1 MSKKVTRVESEAPE
15 PSGSEWRP
23 TDAAQGSALK
33 LRLGALALWV
43 LAIAGELGLVFGL
56 LVGTREIGTAEMV
69 WLVAGAVVIG
79 AVAVAGNLLWKKANR
94 LDPARRSEPVR
105 FFVQNQLGAFIAL
118 LAFLPLIV
126 LILLDKDMSKGQK
139 GLAAGVAAVV
149 GALVLASGI
158 SLDPPSVEQYTEEQD
173 SVIDAMGTD
182 YVYWA
187 EFSKVFH
194 LCPEVSDLNGV
205 RTDEIFEG
213 TVAQAHEAG
222 MDRLTKKIDLERKQ
236 CAEAGHD
243 VPGITDQAD
252 EEPAATP

>member
-1 MSKKVTRVESEAPE
+1 MSKKVTRVETDAPE
-15 PSGSEWRP
+15 SGGSEWKP
-23 TDAAQGSALK
+23 TEGAQGSALK
-33 LRLGALALWV
+33 LRLIALVLWMA
-43 LAIAGELGLVFGL
+43 AIGGELGLVFGL
-56 LVGTREIGTAEMV
+56 LVGDRGVGTSEMV
-69 WLVAGAVVIG
+69 WLLAGVVVIAALALG
-79 AVAVAGNLLWKKANR
+79 GNLLWKKANR

-105 FFVQNQLGAFIAL
+105 FFVQNQLGAFVAL

-126 LILLDKDMSKGQK
+126 LILLDKDLSKGQK
-139 GLAAGVAAVV
+139 GLAAGVAAVL
-149 GALVLASGI
+149 GALVFASGI

-205 RTDEIFEG
+205 RTEEIFEG

-222 MDRLTKKIDLERKQ
+222 MDRLTKKIELERKQ
-236 CAEAGHD
+236 CAAAGHD
-243 VPGITDQAD
+243 VPGITDAA